1 MAKVTLHHYN
11 CVEGRKQNDADH
23 FNITFM
29 PKIDA
34 VQRAWTAKLYNAIA
48 DTTARDEHDHLDIC
62 EKVFH
67 DQNSDKPRNW
77 RSMSVGDIVQIDT
90 KYYLCDS
97 LGFKEITLN

>member
-11 CVEGRKQNDADH
+11 WVEGRKQNDADH

-34 VQRAWTAKLYNAIA
+34 VQRAWDAKLYSAVMEISTIRTDDLA
-48 DTTARDEHDHLDIC
+48 IC
-62 EKVFH
+62 EHVFH
-67 DQNSDKPRNW
+67 DQNSTQRRNW

-97 LGFKEITLN
+97 FGFKEITLN